1 MLFRSRIEGI
11 PALDPA
17 RRDFDS
23 NRLLARD
30 ADDEVVAQLRQ
41 RFLAQL
47 RDRERRPPAPA
58 TRVRMLEK
66 TPKNALRIPL
76 LHTVFPDA
84 RFIYLHRDPR
94 QVLGSMLDRWQS
106 ECFRPYTALAGRQG
120 PGWVFLLV
128 A

>member
-1 MLFRSRIEGI
+1 M

-23 NRLLARD
+23 NRRRARD
-30 ADDEVVAQLRQ
+30 ADDEVVGQLRQ
-41 RFLAQL
+41 RFLDQL

-66 TPKNALRIPL
+66 TPKNALRIQL
-76 LHTVFPDA
+76 LHKVFPDA

-94 QVLGSMLDRWQS
+94 QVLGSMLDRSEEPTSELQS
-106 ECFRPYTALAGRQG
+106 LMRTWYSAFCLTKKMNQI
-120 PGWVFLLV
+120 
-128 A
+128 

>member
-47 RDRERRPPAPA
+47 RDRERRPPVPA

-76 LHTVFPDA
+76 L
-84 RFIYLHRDPR
+84 
-94 QVLGSMLDRWQS
+94 DRKS
-106 ECFRPYTALAGRQG
+106 TRLNSSHYCASRMPSSAGNKKH
-120 PGWVFLLV
+120 
-128 A
+128 